1 MWRTLALASAF
12 FPGLFALGI
21 RLLGWA
27 APGRS
32 LKDRILLSGR
42 LVSTVQAT
50 MATVSGITVVL
61 NCKDVVH
68 DRHWLA
74 VEYIWVLVP
83 YMTYDIYVM
92 YLCHWH
98 KSRDRGVAETKHS
111 LASVRSFLLQERLMV
126 THHLFILVVL
136 TPVTQH
142 FRGEL
147 GDFFVGCIFIA
158 ELSTPFVSL
167 GKILVQVGE
176 GGHRAQLWGPH
187 SSSYPFPTAGCPSP
201 SAPVQGVLKRGSPTA
216 APSSPPVLPS
226 SLPPVRFPSL
236 SPSKQ
241 LAQWHPQTGSR
252 AVSWCCPLL
261 SVPPPAPRSLLPQPS
276 VPHASLLPA
285 LLHPLPPRFPA
296 PSGILPLIHTSWV
309 LIPMLPAQSVPRGAM
324 GRCSLSAHPMF
335 TFFLPQLKMQ
345 DTLLHKVNGILILV
359 TFFLCRILLFPF
371 MYAAY
376 ARQVGIP
383 IYMVPF
389 RIPLHCNIANA
400 SLIAPQLY
408 WFRLICRKAA
418 RLYGGSP
425 ADKSR

>member
-1 MWRTLALASAF
+1 ATLGVTRSLALPS
-12 FPGLFALGI
+12 
-21 RLLGWA
+21 
-27 APGRS
+27 
-32 LKDRILLSGR
+32 R

-61 NCKDVVH
+61 NCKDVVY

-98 KSRDRGVAETKHS
+98 KSWDRGVAEKKHS
-111 LASVRSFLLQERLMV
+111 LASIRSFLLQERLMV
-126 THHLFILVVL
+126 THHLFILIVL
-136 TPVTQH
+136 TPITQH

-167 GKILVQVGE
+167 GKIL
-176 GGHRAQLWGPH
+176 
-187 SSSYPFPTAGCPSP
+187 
-201 SAPVQGVLKRGSPTA
+201 
-216 APSSPPVLPS
+216 
-226 SLPPVRFPSL
+226 
-236 SPSKQ
+236 
-241 LAQWHPQTGSR
+241 
-252 AVSWCCPLL
+252 
-261 SVPPPAPRSLLPQPS
+261 
-276 VPHASLLPA
+276 
-285 LLHPLPPRFPA
+285 
-296 PSGILPLIHTSWV
+296 
-309 LIPMLPAQSVPRGAM
+309 M
-324 GRCSLSAHPMF
+324 
-335 TFFLPQLKMQ
+335 QLKMQ
-345 DTLLHKVNGILILV
+345 DTLLHKVNGILVLV

-376 ARQVGIP
+376 GRQVGIP
-383 IYMVPF
+383 VYMVPF

-418 RLYGGSP
+418 RLYGRAAPAYRTSSP
-425 ADKSR
+425 AVPFVLPENKGWALVLLAVGSCPSYGCILEGGK

>member
-12 FPGLFALGI
+12 FPGLFILCI
-21 RLLGWA
+21 RLLRWA
-27 APGRS
+27 APGWS

-61 NCKDVVH
+61 SCKNVVY

-98 KSRDRGVAETKHS
+98 RARNLEKKHS
-111 LASVRSFLLQERLMV
+111 LASVWSFLLHERLMV
-126 THHLFILVVL
+126 THHLFILIVL
-136 TPVTQH
+136 TPITQ
-142 FRGEL
+142 L
-147 GDFFVGCIFIA
+147 N
-158 ELSTPFVSL
+158 
-167 GKILVQVGE
+167 
-176 GGHRAQLWGPH
+176 
-187 SSSYPFPTAGCPSP
+187 
-201 SAPVQGVLKRGSPTA
+201 
-216 APSSPPVLPS
+216 
-226 SLPPVRFPSL
+226 
-236 SPSKQ
+236 
-241 LAQWHPQTGSR
+241 
-252 AVSWCCPLL
+252 
-261 SVPPPAPRSLLPQPS
+261 
-276 VPHASLLPA
+276 
-285 LLHPLPPRFPA
+285 
-296 PSGILPLIHTSWV
+296 
-309 LIPMLPAQSVPRGAM
+309 
-324 GRCSLSAHPMF
+324 
-335 TFFLPQLKMQ
+335 MQ
-345 DTLLHKVNGILILV
+345 DTLLHKVNGILVLV

-383 IYMVPF
+383 LYLVPF

-425 ADKSR
+425 A

>member
-1 MWRTLALASAF
+1 M
-12 FPGLFALGI
+12 
-21 RLLGWA
+21 
-27 APGRS
+27 
-32 LKDRILLSGR
+32 
-42 LVSTVQAT
+42 VQAT

-61 NCKDVVH
+61 NCKNVVY

-98 KSRDRGVAETKHS
+98 KSRDKGVMEKKHS

-126 THHLFILVVL
+126 THHLFILIVL
-136 TPVTQH
+136 TPVT
-142 FRGEL
+142 
-147 GDFFVGCIFIA
+147 
-158 ELSTPFVSL
+158 
-167 GKILVQVGE
+167 
-176 GGHRAQLWGPH
+176 
-187 SSSYPFPTAGCPSP
+187 
-201 SAPVQGVLKRGSPTA
+201 
-216 APSSPPVLPS
+216 
-226 SLPPVRFPSL
+226 
-236 SPSKQ
+236 
-241 LAQWHPQTGSR
+241 
-252 AVSWCCPLL
+252 
-261 SVPPPAPRSLLPQPS
+261 
-276 VPHASLLPA
+276 
-285 LLHPLPPRFPA
+285 
-296 PSGILPLIHTSWV
+296 
-309 LIPMLPAQSVPRGAM
+309 
-324 GRCSLSAHPMF
+324 
-335 TFFLPQLKMQ
+335 QLKMQ

>member
-136 TPVTQH
+136 TPIT
-142 FRGEL
+142 
-147 GDFFVGCIFIA
+147 
-158 ELSTPFVSL
+158 
-167 GKILVQVGE
+167 
-176 GGHRAQLWGPH
+176 
-187 SSSYPFPTAGCPSP
+187 
-201 SAPVQGVLKRGSPTA
+201 
-216 APSSPPVLPS
+216 
-226 SLPPVRFPSL
+226 
-236 SPSKQ
+236 
-241 LAQWHPQTGSR
+241 
-252 AVSWCCPLL
+252 
-261 SVPPPAPRSLLPQPS
+261 
-276 VPHASLLPA
+276 
-285 LLHPLPPRFPA
+285 
-296 PSGILPLIHTSWV
+296 
-309 LIPMLPAQSVPRGAM
+309 
-324 GRCSLSAHPMF
+324 
-335 TFFLPQLKMQ
+335 QLKMQ

>member
-98 KSRDRGVAETKHS
+98 KSRDQRKHS

-136 TPVTQH
+136 TPVT
-142 FRGEL
+142 
-147 GDFFVGCIFIA
+147 
-158 ELSTPFVSL
+158 
-167 GKILVQVGE
+167 
-176 GGHRAQLWGPH
+176 
-187 SSSYPFPTAGCPSP
+187 
-201 SAPVQGVLKRGSPTA
+201 
-216 APSSPPVLPS
+216 
-226 SLPPVRFPSL
+226 
-236 SPSKQ
+236 
-241 LAQWHPQTGSR
+241 
-252 AVSWCCPLL
+252 
-261 SVPPPAPRSLLPQPS
+261 
-276 VPHASLLPA
+276 
-285 LLHPLPPRFPA
+285 
-296 PSGILPLIHTSWV
+296 
-309 LIPMLPAQSVPRGAM
+309 
-324 GRCSLSAHPMF
+324 
-335 TFFLPQLKMQ
+335 QLKMQ

>member
-12 FPGLFALGI
+12 FPGLFVLCI
-21 RLLGWA
+21 RLLRWADPGW
-27 APGRS
+27 S
-32 LKDRILLSGR
+32 LKERILLSGR

-61 NCKDVVH
+61 NCKDVVY

-74 VEYIWVLVP
+74 VEYIWVVVP

-98 KSRDRGVAETKHS
+98 KSRDRGVAEKKHS
-111 LASVRSFLLQERLMV
+111 LASVQSFLLQERLMV

-136 TPVTQH
+136 TPVAQH

-167 GKILVQVGE
+167 GKIL
-176 GGHRAQLWGPH
+176 
-187 SSSYPFPTAGCPSP
+187 
-201 SAPVQGVLKRGSPTA
+201 
-216 APSSPPVLPS
+216 
-226 SLPPVRFPSL
+226 
-236 SPSKQ
+236 
-241 LAQWHPQTGSR
+241 
-252 AVSWCCPLL
+252 
-261 SVPPPAPRSLLPQPS
+261 
-276 VPHASLLPA
+276 
-285 LLHPLPPRFPA
+285 
-296 PSGILPLIHTSWV
+296 
-309 LIPMLPAQSVPRGAM
+309 M
-324 GRCSLSAHPMF
+324 
-335 TFFLPQLKMQ
+335 QLKMQ

-376 ARQVGIP
+376 ARQ
-383 IYMVPF
+383 
-389 RIPLHCNIANA
+389 
-400 SLIAPQLY
+400 LY

-418 RLYGGSP
+418 RLYGSSP
-425 ADKSR
+425 ADKTS